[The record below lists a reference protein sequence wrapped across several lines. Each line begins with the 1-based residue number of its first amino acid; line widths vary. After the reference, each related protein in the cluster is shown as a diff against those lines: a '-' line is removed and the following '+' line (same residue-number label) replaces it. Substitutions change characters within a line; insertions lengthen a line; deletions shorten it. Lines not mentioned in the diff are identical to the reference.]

1 MAEVVASMS
10 EGRYGATVVWTQDG
24 ARQVAGIVTDGDLRR
39 AMAQGGL
46 DGKCAGDLA
55 STSPKVLDASTLAAH
70 AAQWMQE
77 HGISQ
82 VVVMNGDEYLGMV
95 HIHDCLREGLV

>member
-1 MAEVVASMS
+1 MS
-10 EGRYGATVVWTQDG
+10 EGRYGATVVWAKGG
-24 ARQVAGIVTDGDLRR
+24 ARQVAGVVTGGDLRR

-55 STSPKVLDASTLAAH
+55 STSPKVLDASALAAH

-77 HGISQ
+77 HSISQ

>member
-1 MAEVVASMS
+1 MS

-55 STSPKVLDASTLAAH
+55 STSPKVLDASHSRPGRAVDA
-70 AAQWMQE
+70 E
-77 HGISQ
+77 HSGKS
-82 VVVMNGDEYLGMV
+82 L
-95 HIHDCLREGLV
+95 